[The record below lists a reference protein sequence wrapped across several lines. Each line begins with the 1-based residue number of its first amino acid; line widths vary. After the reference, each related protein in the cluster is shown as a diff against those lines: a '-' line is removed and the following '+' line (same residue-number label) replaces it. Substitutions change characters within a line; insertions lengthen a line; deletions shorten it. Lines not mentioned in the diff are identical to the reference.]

1 MKILM
6 ISNNSQGF
14 YNFKNEIIKEFL
26 EPNTYLIE
34 NKLGPNEV
42 TVIVPDKNMNRDFK
56 EIGCNVI
63 NIDLQ
68 RRGTN
73 PLKDFNLFLNYYKL
87 IKKYNPDVVL
97 TFTIKPN
104 VYAGLAC
111 QLLGINY
118 IANVTGLGT
127 SIRNKSLI
135 RSFIMNLYYIGL
147 KGANKIYFEN
157 KSDLKF
163 FNDNIFQN
171 SKSVLLPGSGIN
183 LSRFKLK
190 QYPQNN
196 DKIIFLT
203 VGRIMKDKGITELL
217 EAAKYISKQ
226 YKNVEFYIAGDFD
239 DDSYK
244 DLILKLD
251 NQGIINY
258 LGFRNDISYLMEK
271 SHCIIHP
278 SYHEG
283 LSNVLLEA
291 AATGRPVI
299 ASDVPGCKE
308 TFIEGET
315 GISIKS
321 KDISSLIKGIERFLS
336 LENLDREKMGIKARK
351 HVEKNFN
358 RKFVIKKYINELES
372 IENEE

>member
-1 MKILM
+1 MNILM
-6 ISNNSQGF
+6 ISNSSKGF
-14 YNFKNEIIKEFL
+14 YNFKKEIIEEFIN
-26 EPNTYLIE
+26 PNTYLNN
-34 NKLGPNEV
+34 NKLGKNNV
-42 TVIVPDKNMNRDFK
+42 TVCVPDSEENQKFYDL
-56 EIGCNVI
+56 GCKVI
-63 NIDLQ
+63 NVELD

-73 PLKDFNLFLNYYKL
+73 ILKDSKLLKNYINI
-87 IKKYNPDVVL
+87 IKKLKPDLVM

-104 VYAGLAC
+104 IYGGIAC
-111 QLLGINY
+111 QLTRTKY
-118 IANVTGLGT
+118 ISSITGLGT
-127 SIRNKSLI
+127 AIRGESKIAPLI
-135 RSFIMNLYYIGL
+135 RALYRNSV
-147 KGANKIYFEN
+147 KKAKCIYFEN
-157 KSDLKF
+157 KGDLKY
-163 FNDNIFQN
+163 FNANIFKN
-171 SKSVLLPGSGIN
+171 NISKLVPGSGIN
-183 LSRFKLK
+183 LNKFKFK
-190 QYPQNN
+190 EYPDNN
-196 DKIIFLT
+196 KEINFLT
-203 VGRIMKDKGITELL
+203 IGRIMKDKGSSELL
-217 EAAKYISKQ
+217 EASKFIKSK